1 MLYKIIMKYIC
12 LRCGYDA
19 KQKIN
24 LESHLNRKNIC
35 EPIDDFIS
43 IDEVKKHYGFDTFD
57 EKKLNGPQLSSKTPH
72 FSSKILKLTSSK
84 ILKKVRKSKKS
95 SSKILKKV
103 RKMKC

>member
-1 MLYKIIMKYIC
+1 MKYVC

-19 KQKIN
+19 KQKIT
-24 LESHLNRKNIC
+24 LERHLNRKNVC
-35 EPIDDFIS
+35 DPIDDFIS
-43 IDEVKKHYGFDTFD
+43 IYEVKKYYGFDTFND
-57 EKKLNGPQLSSKTPH
+57 KQLNDPQFSSKTPH